1 MDLEVWK
8 LWTWRYENYVLE
20 GMEIMDFGGMEIMDL
35 GGMESLV
42 LKVLK

>member
-8 LWTWRYENYVLE
+8 LWTWRYGNYELE
-20 GMEIMDFGGMEIMDL
+20 GIEIMDLETMEIMDL
-35 GGMESLV
+35 GGMEIME